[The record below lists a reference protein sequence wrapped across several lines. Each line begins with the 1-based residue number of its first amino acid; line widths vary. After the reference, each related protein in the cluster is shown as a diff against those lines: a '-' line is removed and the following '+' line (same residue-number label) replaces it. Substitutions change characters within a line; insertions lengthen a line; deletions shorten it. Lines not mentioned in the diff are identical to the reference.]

1 MSKISIGSVLGNY
14 KLDTPIGRGG
24 FGYVFRV
31 SAVRELPEGDKSSA
45 ALDLKIASPRIDEAA
60 FLRALRNSMDV
71 VRYEAKG
78 LYFMTGS
85 CHCDSVDWHEVPGIL
100 WDEFSMLKT
109 LRSIKSD
116 LCPRVYEFC
125 AKDDICYYVMDHI
138 EGQDF
143 RAVLAGDSLD
153 NSKVWIERVRELLES
168 LSSIKE
174 KYYYF
179 FHGDIKPEN
188 IVVDSTGR
196 MRLLDP
202 ATRREVPVGL
212 RMTLTVPYNPFG
224 LTGMEA
230 DTFAIATILLEML
243 LGRHPFAHITR
254 PLISMQRPYHP
265 DEKAEL
271 LKLEDLKENLP
282 SSTSEI
288 LLDWLIQP
296 RSYQDM
302 LNEWHLL
309 PRSLLF
315 SGKERDEDEANGMN
329 NVPPM
334 TLKHMYPPE
343 FWVNAPRSDG
353 TVSKGVILDC
363 HPEEDLVLI
372 GFGKG
377 HKGLDMK
384 YIRPEDIKLLKPKYP
399 DVATLNDQPIMPYEI
414 GTEVFIRRHSGAI
427 EKGVVVDC
435 THGGKYIKVV
445 SKAKTWKW
453 FPREV
458 LEELQKKA

>member
-1 MSKISIGSVLGNY
+1 MSKISTGSVLGNY

-24 FGYVFRV
+24 FGFVFRASSV
-31 SAVRELPEGDKSSA
+31 GHLLGEDNPSADLA
-45 ALDLKIASPRIDEAA
+45 LKIASPQMDEAA
-60 FLRALRNSMDV
+60 FLQALRRSTDTP
-71 VRYEAKG
+71 RYEAKG

-85 CHCDSVDWHEVPGIL
+85 CHCESVDWHEIPDIL
-100 WDEFSMLKT
+100 WDEFSMLRT

-116 LCPRVYEFC
+116 LCPRVYDFC
-125 AKDDICYYVMDHI
+125 ATDDVCYYVMEYI
-138 EGQDF
+138 NGQDF
-143 RAVLAGDSLD
+143 RSVLAGDSLN
-153 NSKVWIERVRELLES
+153 NSELWIERVRELLVS

-174 KYYYF
+174 KSYYF

-188 IVVDSTGR
+188 IVVDGTDR

-202 ATRREVPVGL
+202 AMRREVPVGL

-230 DTFAIATILLEML
+230 DTFAIATILFEML
-243 LGRHPFAHITR
+243 LGRHPFAHIAR

-265 DEKAEL
+265 DEKEEL
-271 LKLEDLKENLP
+271 LKLEGLKENLP
-282 SSTSEI
+282 TSTTKI

-296 RSYQDM
+296 RSYKDM

-315 SGKERDEDEANGMN
+315 SGKQRDEANGMN
-329 NVPPM
+329 EDPPM
-334 TLKHMYPPE
+334 TLKHIYPSE
-343 FWVNAPRSDG
+343 SWINVRHSDD
-353 TVSKGVILDC
+353 TVSGGVVLDY
-363 HPEEDLVLI
+363 HPEEDLVLV
-372 GFGKG
+372 GFGTG
-377 HKGLDMK
+377 ERGLDMK
-384 YIRPEDIKLLKPKYP
+384 YIRPEDLILSKIDYVE
-399 DVATLNDQPIMPYEI
+399 VATFNDQPIMPYEI

-427 EKGVVVDC
+427 EKGVVVDF
-435 THGGKYIKVV
+435 TPTGKYIKVL

-453 FPREV
+453 FPCEI